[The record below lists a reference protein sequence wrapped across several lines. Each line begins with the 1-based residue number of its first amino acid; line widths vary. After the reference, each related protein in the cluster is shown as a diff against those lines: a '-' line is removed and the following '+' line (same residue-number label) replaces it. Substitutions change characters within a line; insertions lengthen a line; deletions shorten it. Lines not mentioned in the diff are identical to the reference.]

1 MLATYPLL
9 AFNEYFAKMDHRKV
23 EQRRF
28 FMKNILEELY
38 NDAIYLNKL
47 ILTEKRG
54 PIPKIKGFGFAS

>member
-1 MLATYPLL
+1 
-9 AFNEYFAKMDHRKV
+9 
-23 EQRRF
+23 
-28 FMKNILEELY
+28 MKNILEELY